1 MLKLLQPGQ
10 SPGYFIMV
18 KKAETLENSNI
29 GPKEQS
35 GDIRSI
41 LQIRFDGGL
50 GKR

>member
-1 MLKLLQPGQ
+1 MLKLLQPGKAFYLLM
-10 SPGYFIMV
+10 G
-18 KKAETLENSNI
+18 KKAETFEKSNT

-41 LQIRFDGGL
+41 LQIHFDGGL

>member
-10 SPGYFIMV
+10 SLLFHNGEE
-18 KKAETLENSNI
+18 AETFENSNT

-41 LQIRFDGGL
+41 LQIHFDGGL